1 MTLEH
6 RGVVVKE
13 LRLSPPL
20 KPCLVLREHLHFALS
35 ENRIVEAKLGVF
47 LAAANR
53 VSEKK
58 SCVYAY
64 EDWDFL
70 PLFCSQP
77 KTNLIVSDSDSDSV
91 QMLRRRVCEI
101 IFVMYLIYLIS
112 EE

>member
-1 MTLEH
+1 ML
-6 RGVVVKE
+6 RG
-13 LRLSPPL
+13 
-20 KPCLVLREHLHFALS
+20 HLYFALS
-35 ENRIVEAKLGVF
+35 ENRIGKAKLGVF

-53 VSEKK
+53 VYEQK

-70 PLFCSQP
+70 HLCCSQP

-91 QMLRRRVCEI
+91 QILRRRVCEI
-101 IFVMYLIYLIS
+101 IFVLYLIYLIS